1 MRTRTKLGLA
11 ILLSGAALTGT
22 GCGLFA
28 AGAAG
33 AGTGIYLTSQ
43 GVEST
48 LPTSMDRALASTRQT
63 FQSLGIEQTEF
74 ESEDSGN
81 KATIKGKPANRDL
94 EVSVD
99 LERRGDNVHAEVTA
113 KDNMVQYDKDYARQV
128 LQQIVDRA
136 AGKSP
141 SEPQAMND

>member
-1 MRTRTKLGLA
+1 MRIRTKLALA
-11 ILLSGAALTGT
+11 VLLSGTALTGT

-48 LPTSMDRALASTRQT
+48 VPTNMDRALASSRAT
-63 FQSLGIEQTEF
+63 FQAMGIEQTKF
-74 ESEDSGN
+74 EIEGDE
-81 KATIKGKPANRDL
+81 ATLEGKPRDRDL
-94 EVSVD
+94 TVSVE
-99 LERRGDNVHAEVTA
+99 LERRGESVHFEVTS
-113 KDNMVQYDKDYARQV
+113 KDNLVQYDKDYSRQV
-128 LQQIVDRA
+128 LQNIMDRVT
-136 AGKSP
+136 GG